1 MDELN
6 LVSTLGGI
14 DTSIQSRNV
23 RDKRSVAH
31 PISRW
36 ERRWGVEILLLILTN
51 PLGLVAAVGTCLVL
65 LTALVKLATAI
76 VDLVAKLTSVG

>member
-1 MDELN
+1 M
-6 LVSTLGGI
+6 
-14 DTSIQSRNV
+14 
-23 RDKRSVAH
+23 
-31 PISRW
+31 
-36 ERRWGVEILLLILTN
+36 EILLLILTN